1 MSRIGTFFRQL
12 LGSQRAAS
20 PLPVPSIQ
28 ANLRHLPATSTSQLR
43 HQGRY
48 ADGDRVLVSRG
59 RNGLEKLEGPLRHD
73 GVFKVEGGRISHNE
87 IIGKPIGKLVVK
99 NSEARTV
106 FVNYPTLD
114 TYISKTPRLVTPI
127 YASYAA
133 SIVDL
138 LDIHPSPSTF
148 SGHRL
153 EILDA
158 GTGHGSLALHLARA
172 IASANPPPP
181 DAPFPRL
188 RQSSSGLEDASVDA
202 PEHAEQLT
210 TWSDYRDSRKAVIHT
225 IEVSMRTSL
234 YAETVIRGFRQGLYW
249 PHIDFHAAS
258 VGEWVQEHVTKRGS
272 FLSYALLDLPDVHA
286 QLASVATALLTDG
299 KLLVFAPSITQI
311 GECEQVIQE
320 NNLPL
325 RLLKVHELGEG
336 ISTGRDWDVRLVTPR
351 ARERVP
357 KDDDASSNDD
367 EESPGELSEEDVTAP
382 QSPRKVWVMRPRVG
396 KKVIGGGFVGLWR
409 KRREMSSTSESEGR
423 DQDDENSSLG

>member
-1 MSRIGTFFRQL
+1 MSRIGAFFRQL

-20 PLPVPSIQ
+20 PSPVPSIQ

-181 DAPFPRL
+181 DAP
-188 RQSSSGLEDASVDA
+188 S
-202 PEHAEQLT
+202 
-210 TWSDYRDSRKAVIHT
+210 
-225 IEVSMRTSL
+225 
-234 YAETVIRGFRQGLYW
+234 
-249 PHIDFHAAS
+249 
-258 VGEWVQEHVTKRGS
+258 
-272 FLSYALLDLPDVHA
+272 PDCGNHPPV
-286 QLASVATALLTDG
+286 
-299 KLLVFAPSITQI
+299 
-311 GECEQVIQE
+311 
-320 NNLPL
+320 
-325 RLLKVHELGEG
+325 
-336 ISTGRDWDVRLVTPR
+336 
-351 ARERVP
+351 
-357 KDDDASSNDD
+357 
-367 EESPGELSEEDVTAP
+367 
-382 QSPRKVWVMRPRVG
+382 
-396 KKVIGGGFVGLWR
+396 
-409 KRREMSSTSESEGR
+409 
-423 DQDDENSSLG
+423 